1 MKIFVTGATGVVG
14 AAVCREAISQGHQVL
29 ALKRNSSVSP
39 FTQEEESKLT
49 WAINEDNTLS
59 AAVKSFRPDI
69 LVHTAWGGLGA
80 DCRKNEC
87 AQDAN
92 FQFSKNLF
100 EMYPYQQI
108 IAMGSQAEYGYYTK
122 RVSEEDALRPFTPY
136 GENKIKVCQL
146 LRDYCESKGIEWQWI
161 RIFTVFGDNGRNGMI
176 YSVAKSCLHGDS
188 DLDTTEGTQVYA
200 FLYASDFAKALA
212 KTFGVK
218 GKSGIYNMSQP
229 RCEVAIK
236 DVLLKIKQITGSDIN
251 IHFGAIPFRD
261 NQVMLMSGNV
271 DKFEKT
277 FGEIP
282 HSDFDE
288 NLRKVIEKMK

>member
-1 MKIFVTGATGVVG
+1 MRIFVTGATGVVG
-14 AAVCREAISQGHQVL
+14 AAVCREAMSQGHQVL
-29 ALKRNSSVSP
+29 ALKRSSSVSP
-39 FTQEEESKLT
+39 FTQEEEAKLS
-49 WAINEDNTLS
+49 WAISDDTLP
-59 AAVKSFRPDI
+59 AAVKTFKPDI
-69 LVHTAWGGLGA
+69 LVHTAWGGVNA
-80 DCRKNEC
+80 ESRNNEC

-92 FQFSKNLF
+92 FQFSKDLF
-100 EMYPYQQI
+100 EMHPYRQI

-122 RVSEEDALRPFTPY
+122 RVSEEDELRPFTPY

-218 GKSGIYNMSQP
+218 GKSGIYNMSNP

-282 HSDFDE
+282 HSDFDA
-288 NLRKVIEKMK
+288 NLRKVIENLR

>member
-1 MKIFVTGATGVVG
+1 MRIFVTGATGVVG
-14 AAVCREAISQGHQVL
+14 SAVCREAMAQGHQVL
-29 ALKRNSSVSP
+29 ALKRSTSVSP
-39 FTQEEESKLT
+39 FTQEEESQLS
-49 WAINEDNTLS
+49 WAINDDTLPTVV
-59 AAVKSFRPDI
+59 ASFQPDI
-69 LVHTAWGGLGA
+69 LVHTAWGGLGVE
-80 DCRKNEC
+80 RRSEESV
-87 AQDAN
+87 QDAN
-92 FQFSKNLF
+92 YQFSKNLF
-100 EMYPYQQI
+100 ELYPYRQI

-122 RVSEEDALRPFTPY
+122 RVSEDDELHPFTPY

-146 LRDYCESKGIEWQWI
+146 LRDYCEGKGIEWQWI
-161 RIFTVFGDNGRNGMI
+161 RIFTVFGDNGRIGLI
-176 YSVAKSCLHGDS
+176 YSATKSCLRGDS

-229 RCEVAIK
+229 RCEVSIK
-236 DVLLKIKQITGSDIN
+236 DVLLKIKQLTGSDIQ

-271 DKFEKT
+271 EKFERT

-282 HSDFDE
+282 HSDFDA
-288 NLRKVIEKMK
+288 NLRKVIENLR